1 MSDAAIV
8 YGVAAGRLVIVE
20 HGVLAVAPVL
30 EHDDWGRWMG
40 ATLTAPGS
48 ALSHESAAAA
58 RGFWGLRRQFETVT
72 RPGNGG
78 PRRFGGVLVFRSS
91 TLDGDVTK
99 LNGVPSTSVARTLL
113 DLACTVSD
121 RALGRSLRE
130 AVRLELTSV
139 GALAVYLGSVRGRR
153 GSARLAKTLARYTGL
168 PLERARSGAEVR
180 AMEILRDAGVP
191 VPKLNMRIAG
201 EEADLSW
208 SRERLIIEI
217 DGAPFHL
224 DVGEDARKQAVW
236 ETAGWRV
243 RRIPSDDVYEHPQH
257 LLALAPAPNV
267 RTALP

>member
-1 MSDAAIV
+1 
-8 YGVAAGRLVIVE
+8 
-20 HGVLAVAPVL
+20 
-30 EHDDWGRWMG
+30 
-40 ATLTAPGS
+40 
-48 ALSHESAAAA
+48 
-58 RGFWGLRRQFETVT
+58 
-72 RPGNGG
+72 
-78 PRRFGGVLVFRSS
+78 
-91 TLDGDVTK
+91 
-99 LNGVPSTSVARTLL
+99 
-113 DLACTVSD
+113 
-121 RALGRSLRE
+121 
-130 AVRLELTSV
+130 
-139 GALAVYLGSVRGRR
+139 
-153 GSARLAKTLARYTGL
+153 
-168 PLERARSGAEVR
+168 
-180 AMEILRDAGVP
+180 MEILRDAGVP